1 MDLNTFWFLI
11 VTAILAVYVI
21 LDGFDLGIGILHI
34 FARNEEK
41 QKALLSM
48 VGPHWDGNEVWLV
61 VLGGVVFA
69 VFPKIYAAISS
80 GFYLPIIVL
89 LIALIFRGIAVSMQ
103 YISSSRPWQKFWGI
117 CFGAA
122 SLIIVVLF
130 ALVLGNSAT
139 GVPINKDGIFR
150 SGFAQSL
157 NLKAGWAAVAGALL
171 ITMHGAVYAVIKSP
185 MQLRDNI
192 IKWAFGTWLLTVL
205 CAAPAVI
212 LKIYNYRVDADN
224 SHPVLFACFTFLIF
238 ASMAA
243 VPWLLRRGK
252 YLSAFIA
259 SSLLI
264 ASLLGFFAVQLF
276 PRIIVSSVNDSY
288 SLTIYNASAT
298 ATPVKIM
305 LIIVGIGIPAVI
317 AYSAYAYW
325 VLEHKIKEIDGY

>member
-1 MDLNTFWFLI
+1 
-11 VTAILAVYVI
+11 
-21 LDGFDLGIGILHI
+21 
-34 FARNEEK
+34 
-41 QKALLSM
+41 
-48 VGPHWDGNEVWLV
+48 
-61 VLGGVVFA
+61 
-69 VFPKIYAAISS
+69 
-80 GFYLPIIVL
+80 
-89 LIALIFRGIAVSMQ
+89 MQ

-117 CFGAA
+117 CFGDA

-130 ALVLGNSAT
+130 SLVLGNSAT

-157 NLKAGWAAVAGALL
+157 NLKAGWAAIAGAAL
-171 ITMHGAVYAVIKSP
+171 ITMHGAVYAAIKSP

-192 IKWAFGTWLLTVL
+192 IKWAFGAWVLTVL
-205 CAAPAVI
+205 APPAVI
-212 LKIYNYRVDADN
+212 LKIYNYRVDDDN
-224 SHPVLFACFTFLIF
+224 AHPVLFACFAFLIF
-238 ASMAA
+238 VSLTA

-252 YLSAFIA
+252 YFSAFIA

-317 AYSAYAYW
+317 AYGAYAYW